1 MQQHMTKTRRNASGL
16 ALRAASVLRSAAALQ
31 TAVVT
36 FINRHVSSPLPF
48 SYGFCGK
55 NWKHEQR
62 IRGESPLV
70 ANG

>member
-1 MQQHMTKTRRNASGL
+1 MQQHMTKTGRTAPGL
-16 ALRAASVLRSAAALQ
+16 PLRAASVLRSAVALQ
-31 TAVVT
+31 SVVVN
-36 FINRHVSSPLPF
+36 FITHVSSPVTF
-48 SYGFCGK
+48 AYGFCGK